1 MTANITPRQVQ
12 TFVIDS
18 QCNHMHPCRH
28 DVKLTLKDGIR
39 AHSWLEGDQI
49 FVLIKNLPRTKIAGD
64 TNHFRKFRTYTG
76 MSEKHSYI
84 RPLPKDV
91 LAKIFKNEIKAKNI
105 PDVERDE
112 FGEVQEIFD
121 LKPSKKKH

>member
-1 MTANITPRQVQ
+1 MTFHVTSKQVQ
-12 TFVIDS
+12 TLVIDA
-18 QCNHMHPCRH
+18 QCNLQHPCRH
-28 DVKLTLKDGIR
+28 DVKLTLKDGTTS
-39 AHSWLEGDQI
+39 HSWLEGDQI
-49 FVLIKNLPRTKIAGD
+49 FVLITTLARTKIAGD
-64 TNHFRKFRTYTG
+64 VKHFRKFRTYTG

-91 LAKIFKNEIKAKNI
+91 LAKIFNNEIKAKNI